1 MLLTD
6 LSCKYSLRLKQIAN
20 PDCASHPAF
29 VYRSPESWSLVTT
42 LMNHAA
48 NEGLWD
54 TIRRAFT
61 TVLHLV
67 SSVQLNQIKSN
78 YLSSKRPYAENP
90 GISTRMQK
98 VCLLHCSLKGH
109 GNEADFLGFLHKLFW
124 HRSLTLHFEPFRF
137 WLRILGDIRNQKT
150 TRGVGES
157 TRMPINTIFFKPL
170 NKSMVIVYILHPRLI
185 FC

>member
-1 MLLTD
+1 MI
-6 LSCKYSLRLKQIAN
+6 YSKASFIFIRCHAFNRSIMYICTYCRLKQIAN

-67 SSVQLNQIKSN
+67 SSVKPNQIK
-78 YLSSKRPYAENP
+78 
-90 GISTRMQK
+90 
-98 VCLLHCSLKGH
+98 
-109 GNEADFLGFLHKLFW
+109 LF
-124 HRSLTLHFEPFRF
+124 
-137 WLRILGDIRNQKT
+137 
-150 TRGVGES
+150 
-157 TRMPINTIFFKPL
+157 
-170 NKSMVIVYILHPRLI
+170 
-185 FC
+185 

>member
-6 LSCKYSLRLKQIAN
+6 RSCKFALRLKQIAN

-67 SSVQLNQIKSN
+67 SSVKPNQIK
-78 YLSSKRPYAENP
+78 LSKRPYAKNL
-90 GISTRMQK
+90 GISTRIHK

-109 GNEADFLGFLHKLFW
+109 GNEANFLGFLHKSVW
-124 HRSLTLHFEPFRF
+124 HRSLILHLKPEIFLIKKRLP
-137 WLRILGDIRNQKT
+137 W
-150 TRGVGES
+150 VGES
-157 TRMPINTIFFKPL
+157 TRMPKDTIFVKPL
-170 NKSMVIVYILHPRLI
+170 NKSMVIVHIPGLFFAKLVL
-185 FC
+185 